1 MIRRLCIFFQLLS
14 LYQCGLYVSA
24 KELPLAMDTS
34 SYIRTNDEDITVKS
48 DDLETLRRWKS
59 GETVNRHAVNLYG
72 MDKCFC
78 ATLIEGPVFQRIRNN
93 SYKDSTVPL
102 DDLRYLKILH
112 YNLQKEIKLG
122 ELICHKSIASDLLE
136 IFRQLFEAKYPIERM
151 LLIDNF
157 QADDEL
163 SMQANNSSCFNF
175 RTVKGSKTLSKHSL
189 GLAIDI
195 NPLFNPYIKVR
206 KGKVFIQPKTAEK
219 YLKRESHFPY
229 KIVKGDLCYRLF
241 KIHGFKWGGDWKSV
255 KDFQHFEK

>member
-14 LYQCGLYVSA
+14 LYQCGIHVSA
-24 KELPLAMDTS
+24 KGQTQTIDPVAYVS
-34 SYIRTNDEDITVKS
+34 TNDKYSSVKN
-48 DDLETLRRWKS
+48 DDVETLRIWKA
-59 GETVNRHAVNLYG
+59 GETVSLHTVCQYG
-72 MDKCFC
+72 IDRCFY
-78 ATLIEGPVFQRIRNN
+78 ATSIEEPIFQRIRNH
-93 SYKDSTVPL
+93 SYKEGTVPL
-102 DDLRYLKILH
+102 DDLRYLRILH
-112 YNLQKEIKLG
+112 YNLKKEIKLG
-122 ELICHKSIASDLLE
+122 ELICHKTIASDVLE
-136 IFRQLFEAKYPIERM
+136 IFRQLFEAQYPIEKM

-195 NPLFNPYIKVR
+195 NPLYNPYMKIR
-206 KGKVFIQPKTAEK
+206 KGKVFLQPKTAKK
-219 YLKRESHFPY
+219 YLNRTNAFPY

-241 KIHGFKWGGDWKSV
+241 KKQGFNWGGDWKSV